1 MQVAK
6 GQQNEGKKRSQG
18 VSESDEYVTG
28 KISRIV
34 LFCSF
39 VLDDFNV

>member
-6 GQQNEGKKRSQG
+6 GQQNEGKKSQG